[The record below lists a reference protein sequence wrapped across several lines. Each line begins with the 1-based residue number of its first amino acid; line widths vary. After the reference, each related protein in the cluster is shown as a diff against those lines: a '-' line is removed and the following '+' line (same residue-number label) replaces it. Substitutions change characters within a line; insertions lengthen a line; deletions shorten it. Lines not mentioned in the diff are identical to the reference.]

1 MFNLMIILLSTLN
14 GEPKDSNNYRIA
26 KYIIEHIH
34 EMENCTLSSLAEKC
48 YVSNSSISR
57 FCRDIGLGDFNE
69 LRTQLARFPLSY
81 LHAKDKFNFLEFDE
95 QSMSRSFILS
105 IMDNLNALMETS
117 HLDERIDQ
125 LTDEILNYQSVAA
138 FGYMNSENVAL
149 NLQYNLQ
156 TNAKPLFTSI
166 KFINQTEYIASADE
180 NTLII
185 IFSESGSYFNRAFK
199 RENPFHTIGKKPRIW
214 MITSSKEP
222 HQAYIDEY
230 IIYNS
235 RNDFA
240 SHPYPLEIIA
250 DLIAISFA
258 RKKRAQS
265 PTNA

>member
-34 EMENCTLSSLAEKC
+34 EMENCTLSQLAEKC

-81 LHAKDKFNFLEFDE
+81 LQAKDKFNFREFDE
-95 QSMSRSFILS
+95 QSISRSFILS
-105 IMDNLNALMETS
+105 IIDNLEAFMKS
-117 HLDERIDQ
+117 DDLDAKIDK
-125 LTDEILNYQSVAA
+125 LTDEILSYPNVAA

-149 NLQYNLQ
+149 DLQYNLQ
-156 TNAKPLFTSI
+156 TNSKPLFTSI
-166 KFINQTEYIASADE
+166 KFINQIEYIASADE

-214 MITSSKEP
+214 MITADKQP

-230 IIYNS
+230 LIYNS
-235 RNDFA
+235 RKDFA

-258 RKKRAQS
+258 RKKQAIKQ
-265 PTNA
+265 